1 MNKKLRILREKGLK
15 GISLFLASLLL
26 FNCTADSKADH
37 RTTVAPT
44 ELEGKADT
52 KKIKIALLLD
62 TSNSM
67 DGLIEQ
73 AKSQLWTMVNEL
85 AKASCPDDSKPTLEI
100 ALYEYGNDRLTPAE
114 GYIRMVTPLTNDLDK
129 ISEDLF
135 KLTTMGGSEFCGHVI
150 QTSLNQLAWGSSN
163 EDLQVIFIAGN
174 EPFTQGS
181 IDYRKACAVAKE
193 KNVMVNTIYCGGFDA
208 GISELWKNGA
218 DLTGGS
224 YMSIDQ
230 NKKTVYLESPYD
242 DQISNLNVT
251 LNTTYIYYGS
261 KGVEQKQ
268 KQETQDLNSG
278 KYGKQNTVNRTISK
292 SSHVYK
298 NSSWDLV
305 DAKKENV
312 DVTKVEKQYLPKELQ
327 SMTAEQLKAHID
339 QKEKERGLINQQI
352 QELKIKRE
360 AYIKEK
366 SKAES
371 GTTQTLDDAMMKAV
385 REQAKSKKMVFEK

>member
-1 MNKKLRILREKGLK
+1 MNKSLIQLKEKGLRML
-15 GISLFLASLLL
+15 SFFLASLML
-26 FNCTADSKADH
+26 FNCTATSNAEDRNAGPPEAEKA
-37 RTTVAPT
+37 TA
-44 ELEGKADT
+44 T

-85 AKASCPDDSKPTLEI
+85 AKATCPDESKPSVEI
-100 ALYEYGNDRLTPAE
+100 ALYEYGNDNLTPTE

-135 KLTTMGGSEFCGHVI
+135 KLTTNGGSEFCGHVI

-174 EPFTQGS
+174 ESFTQGG
-181 IDYRKACAVAKE
+181 IDYRKACAKAKE
-193 KNVMVNTIYCGGFDA
+193 KSVIVNTIYCGQFDE
-208 GISELWKNGA
+208 GISGLWKNGA

-224 YMSIDQ
+224 YMSIDH
-230 NKKTVYLESPYD
+230 NKKTVYIESPYD
-242 DQISNLNVT
+242 DQITNLNMN
-251 LNTTYIYYGS
+251 LNNTYIYYGN

-268 KQETQDLNSG
+268 KQMTQDVNSE
-278 KYGKQNTVNRTISK
+278 KYGKQNSVNRTISK

-305 DAKKENV
+305 DAKKENM
-312 DVTKVEKQYLPKELQ
+312 DITKVEKESLPKELQ
-327 SMTAEQLKAHID
+327 GMTEEQLKAYVEK
-339 QKEKERGLINQQI
+339 KEKERNEINQQI
-352 QELKIKRE
+352 QELKTKRE
-360 AYIKEK
+360 TYIKEQTK
-366 SKAES
+366 NQQ
-371 GTTQTLDDAMMKAV
+371 GTSQTLDDAMIKAV
-385 REQAKSKKMVFEK
+385 KEQAKSKKMVFEK